1 LKAQSE
7 LSNKA
12 LNRALNFG
20 ILLAGAL
27 LVTSLVERYVV
38 SKSPT
43 GRTIQL
49 PGVDFSRS
57 EKTLLLF
64 LQPDCDI
71 CIKSLPFY
79 RKLLDKFQDAGD
91 VTLVL
96 ITPNEPEVAREFFKS
111 EGLSL
116 NTVLQGKRG
125 LLGVQL
131 TPTLMLADS
140 TGTLHGQWI
149 GELSPQQETDV
160 WSMLMLKVDR

>member
-1 LKAQSE
+1 
-7 LSNKA
+7 
-12 LNRALNFG
+12 
-20 ILLAGAL
+20 
-27 LVTSLVERYVV
+27 VTSLVERYVV
-38 SKSPT
+38 SKPPAR
-43 GRTIQL
+43 RTIQL

-79 RKLLDKFQDAGD
+79 RKVLDKFQDLGD

-96 ITPNEPEVAREFFKS
+96 ITPNEPEAAREFFNS
-111 EGLSL
+111 HGLSFK
-116 NTVLQGKRG
+116 TVLQGKRG

-131 TPTLMLADS
+131 SPTLILADS
-140 TGTLHGQWI
+140 TGTVYGQWI

-160 WSMLMLKVDR
+160 WTMLMLKS

>member
-1 LKAQSE
+1 VQSE
-7 LSNKA
+7 LFNKV

-20 ILLAGAL
+20 IILACAL

-38 SKSPT
+38 SKPPV
-43 GRTIQL
+43 GRTVQL

-64 LQPDCDI
+64 LQPDCEI
-71 CIKSLPFY
+71 CIKSLPYY
-79 RKLLDKFQDAGD
+79 RKLLDKFRDVGD

-96 ITPNEPEVAREFFKS
+96 ITPNEPEATREFFNS
-111 EGLSL
+111 HGLSF

-131 TPTLMLADS
+131 SPTLILTDS
-140 TGTLHGQWI
+140 TGTVHGQWI
-149 GELSPQQETDV
+149 GELSAQQETDV
-160 WSMLMLKVDR
+160 WTMLMLKS